1 MNLFDRFISKSS
13 EILLDRQCQLVALCC
28 FNLAKKLRT
37 NSFLHNENEQT
48 SFILFHEN
56 YTDEEIFVRHLSIIE
71 YPMNF
76 CFFLIFQGTEQWIA
90 ETLDWDLA
98 TIVPHDY
105 LPFLLQ
111 CLLPTDVD
119 LARIRLHVH
128 ILLSLAICGKCFSSI
143 IRLKFTLVILH

>member
-13 EILLDRQCQLVALCC
+13 EIHLDRQCQLIALCC

-37 NSFLHNENEQT
+37 NTFLNNENEQT
-48 SFILFHEN
+48 SFILFQEN
-56 YTDEEIFVRHLSIIE
+56 YTHEEIFVRHSLIIISMIKLS
-71 YPMNF
+71 F
-76 CFFLIFQGTEQWIA
+76 FFLQGTEQWIA

-98 TIVPHDY
+98 TVVPHDY

-111 CLLPTDVD
+111 CLLPTNVD

-128 ILLSLAICGKCFSSI
+128 ILLSLAICGKYFSLSL
-143 IRLKFTLVILH
+143 IRY